1 MKIRYGLYRQILK
14 TYWQRP
20 LVLLL
25 SALFLSGWLMLV
37 WGPTSGDVMRVGA
50 RPRKPGPSAT
60 VITGAVPPHADRAHS
75 PQTFADLLERTDPAE
90 IRSLYLSRLNDD
102 DPLPDL
108 RPFRN
113 LVFLNLS
120 GFELTADE
128 AEQICQLPRL
138 DSLELLEPMLHPGV
152 LERVGRKVSQLE
164 LLSPALESHADEI
177 PQMTQVKL
185 LAVHLLNTSPAF
197 LEQVTRL
204 PVLEQLTLL
213 PSEGV
218 VINGPFPRRPQT
230 LDQID
235 LSPEQL
241 ALLRDKPTLN
251 EVYAN
256 WFLMRR
262 LRGFTDGTLL
272 PVRALPT
279 TYSKYRVNAFRG
291 AVFLTA
297 ILFGALALQL
307 WAHFI
312 TPAARLTPD
321 YLAPHRR
328 LAVGILVAGTLLI
341 SLPLL
346 RQELG
351 VLPALSL
358 TLFLPALG
366 SLFLIAQLS
375 RKSFWKWAA
384 VPLVM
389 LVVPFLTI
397 FSNPVLKVNTAEVIW
412 YLRGHLPW
420 QALMIITG
428 EVLCIAWLLIRFPV
442 ITEQVHEA
450 SATLPDFS
458 PWNQANSPER
468 QGQQSRQP
476 LLRLLDPSPDK
487 LHLSHRSIWQ
497 MARLWRLGNAYRPR
511 ALLLPLLAYFLV
523 FGLMFQGLT
532 YLRTVEPAFS
542 QPFPLVA
549 ILFSSFCGIGIFLPP
564 LIWRQRLR
572 SMASEALHPV
582 SRTSLVK
589 QLYLGL
595 ALDHCILVTGL
606 LLLVILA
613 LYRFDLTAGSSE
625 SCCLLLLVGLAAPL
639 WIIGTNAA
647 VIVFQ
652 RAWIIVGSMFGL
664 YVLAALSV
672 AAVLT
677 WYVRYQVDT
686 VHAGLFLM
694 IATFTAIVVA
704 LGLNVLMYRTALKR
718 EWG

>member
-1 MKIRYGLYRQILK
+1 MRIRYGLYRQILK

-25 SALFLSGWLMLV
+25 SALFLLGWLMLV

-60 VITGAVPPHADRAHS
+60 VITGAVPSRADRARS
-75 PQTFADLLERTDPAE
+75 IETFADLLERTDPAE
-90 IRSLYLSRLNDD
+90 IRSLYLTRVKPD

-128 AEQICQLPRL
+128 AEQICELPRL
-138 DSLELLEPMLHPGV
+138 DSLELQDSSCAPGV

-197 LEQVTRL
+197 LAQVTQL
-204 PVLEQLTLL
+204 PALEQLTLL
-213 PSEGV
+213 RSESAI
-218 VINGPFPRRPQT
+218 INGPFPRRPQA

-262 LRGFTDGTLL
+262 LRGFTDATLL
-272 PVRALPT
+272 PVRALPV
-279 TYSKYRVNAFRG
+279 TYSKYRLSAFRG
-291 AVFLTA
+291 AVFLSA

-328 LAVGILVAGTLLI
+328 MAIGILVAGTLLI

-346 RQELG
+346 RQEIG
-351 VLPALSL
+351 VLPAFSL
-358 TLFLPALG
+358 TLLLPALG
-366 SLFLIAQLS
+366 SLFLMAQLS
-375 RKSFWKWAA
+375 RKPFWQWGSL
-384 VPLVM
+384 PLWL
-389 LVVPFLTI
+389 LVVPFLII
-397 FSNPVLKVNTAEVIW
+397 FSNPLLKVNTSEVIW

-450 SATLPDFS
+450 SSTLPAFS

-468 QGQQSRQP
+468 QGQQSGQP
-476 LLRLLDPSPDK
+476 LLRLFDPSPDK
-487 LHLSHRSIWQ
+487 LHLSRRSTWQ

-511 ALLLPLLAYFLV
+511 ALLVALAYFLF
-523 FGLMFQGLT
+523 FGLLFQGLT
-532 YLRTVEPAFS
+532 YLLTGEAAIS
-542 QPFPLVA
+542 QPLPLVA
-549 ILFSSFCGIGIFLPP
+549 ILLYIYSIIGILQPP
-564 LIWRQRLR
+564 LIWWQRRR

-595 ALDHCILVTGL
+595 ALDHSILVTGL
-606 LLLVILA
+606 LVMLA
-613 LYRFDLTAGSSE
+613 VYGSDLTAHNSE
-625 SCCLLLLVGLAAPL
+625 FCSLLLLVGLAAPL

-664 YVLAALSV
+664 YLFAILSV

-677 WYVRYQVDT
+677 WYLRSQVDT
-686 VHAGLFLM
+686 LHAGLFLFV
-694 IATFTAIVVA
+694 ATFTAVAVA
-704 LGLNVLMYRTALKR
+704 LGLNILMYRAALKR